1 MKRLS
6 EEELETFVTGLLG
19 RTWMDMGE
27 PITIAALVAEIRAL
41 REVEKAA
48 KSLRNECNG
57 VYAVGEVAILDRALA
72 KLPEVEPQ

>member
-6 EEELETFVTGLLG
+6 EETLNDIWKASFFVGKH
-19 RTWMDMGE
+19 MVE
-27 PITIAALVAEIRAL
+27 EIRAL

-48 KSLRNECNG
+48 RVCAKEDAHEQE
-57 VYAVGEVAILDRALA
+57 YEALDAALA